1 MGLWF
6 MSDTF
11 YIINKKVLPNC
22 FEKVIKI
29 KKMVNEGAKII
40 DACKVVDL
48 SRATYY
54 KYKDYVSE
62 YSKMPRNLVNVLV
75 MINRVLVDE
84 FIKNL
89 NRDDIGIVSINRVNL
104 NDGIAKL
111 GIILYTYDIN
121 TFSNILDEFN
131 LLNYEINIID
141 DNLH

>member
-40 DACKVVDL
+40 DACKAVDL

-89 NRDDIGIVSINRVNL
+89 NRDDISIVSINRVNL
-104 NDGIAKL
+104 TDGIAKL

>member
-1 MGLWF
+1 
-6 MSDTF
+6 
-11 YIINKKVLPNC
+11 
-22 FEKVIKI
+22 
-29 KKMVNEGAKII
+29 
-40 DACKVVDL
+40 
-48 SRATYY
+48 
-54 KYKDYVSE
+54 
-62 YSKMPRNLVNVLV
+62 MPRNLVNVLV

-89 NRDDIGIVSINRVNL
+89 NRDDISIVSINRVNL